1 MEDGLRTQKEDDLRN
16 QKEVECYAAGAAA
29 WYNTNFEHDKSLLT
43 LSMAS
48 VGLLITPLTMDG
60 IDSIWRLVLH
70 LSAMFSFI
78 LCLSSILLIFKKNGD
93 RVVAIITTDAQS
105 PDPLL
110 TKLDKIAIYAFA
122 AGIIF
127 SAAIGVLA
135 TFHAYLTN
143 QEKIMTNE
151 NSPKS
156 NESKAALS
164 FNFACDL
171 NKSFNLANTLK
182 PAAAQSSSNSTNST
196 NSTSSSTQS
205 AIPAAAPVAN
215 KK

>member
-1 MEDGLRTQKEDDLRN
+1 MEDDDLRK
-16 QKEVECYAAGAAA
+16 QKEVEFYAAGAAA
-29 WYNTNFEHDKSLLT
+29 WYNTSLEHDKSLLT

-70 LSAMFSFI
+70 LLTMLSFI
-78 LCLSSILLIFKKNGD
+78 TCLSSILLIFKKNED
-93 RVVAIITTDAQS
+93 RIIAILNKDTPS

-135 TFHAYLTN
+135 TFHAYSTN
-143 QEKIMTNE
+143 KEKIMTNE
-151 NSPKS
+151 NNTKAG
-156 NESKAALS
+156 ESKAALS
-164 FNFACDL
+164 FNYACDL
-171 NKSFNLANTLK
+171 NKSFNQANNLN
-182 PAAAQSSSNSTNST
+182 PAAAQSPS